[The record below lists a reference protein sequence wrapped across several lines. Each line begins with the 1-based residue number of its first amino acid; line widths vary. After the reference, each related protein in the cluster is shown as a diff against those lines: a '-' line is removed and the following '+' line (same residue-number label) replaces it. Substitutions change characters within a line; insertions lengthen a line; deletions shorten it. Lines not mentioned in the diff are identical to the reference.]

1 MSNKGFIQ
9 ELKERGIIKDATHDI
24 NLSDITSIY
33 CGFDPT
39 ADSLHVGSLLPLI
52 TMKRFVQAEVPVI
65 ALVGGATGAI
75 GDPSFKSEE
84 RQMKTMEE
92 IEVCKNAIKKQ
103 VSDFEPDFAMVDN
116 MDWISKIDMITFLR
130 DFGKHFSI
138 NSMIGKESVKQR
150 ISREEQGISFTE
162 FSYMLLQSIDFLKLK
177 ELHNCNT
184 QLGGSDQWGN
194 ITSGIELVRKVK
206 GHEEKAFGITMPLI
220 TKKDGTKFG
229 KSENGTVWLSSE
241 KTTPFQ
247 FFQFWLSVEDS
258 EIEKMLKLFSFK
270 SIEEINQILEK
281 DKASGKKPE
290 AQKILAEEMTLLVHG
305 KKGLDSAL
313 RITESLFSNSFD
325 SLEEED
331 LKSLSK
337 ELDFKK
343 IETSNI
349 LEMFVDSGLV
359 KSKKEGRRHI
369 QGNALSING
378 VKFTNGDID
387 IKAEHKSLSQNR
399 QFFILKMGKKK
410 VAFVECIC

>member
-1 MSNKGFIQ
+1 MSNTDFIQ
-9 ELKERGIIKDATHDI
+9 ELKERGIVKDTTHDI
-24 NLSDITSIY
+24 TLSDITSIY

-52 TMKRFVQAEVPVI
+52 TMKRLVQAGVPVI

-92 IEVCKNAIKKQ
+92 IDFCKNSIREQIK
-103 VSDFEPDFAMVDN
+103 DFEPEFKMVDN
-116 MDWISKIDMITFLR
+116 IDWISKIDMITFLR
-130 DFGKHFSI
+130 DFGKHFSV

-150 ISREEQGISFTE
+150 ISREDQGISFTE

-177 ELHNCNT
+177 EIHNCNT

-194 ITSGIELVRKVK
+194 ITSGMELIRKSM
-206 GHEEKAFGITMPLI
+206 GSEENAFGITMPLI

-229 KSENGTVWLSSE
+229 KSENGTVWLSPE

-247 FFQFWLSVEDS
+247 FFQFWLSIEDS

-270 SIEEINQILEK
+270 SIQEIDIIMEK
-281 DKASGKKPE
+281 DRNSGKKPE
-290 AQKILAEEMTLLVHG
+290 AQKILAEEMTELVHG

-313 RITESLFSNSFD
+313 RITDSLFSNSFD

-331 LKSLSK
+331 LNSLSQ
-337 ELDFKK
+337 EPDFKK
-343 IETSNI
+343 IQTSNI
-349 LEMFVDSGLV
+349 LEMFVDSGLI

-378 VKFTNGDID
+378 VKFNNGDID
-387 IKAEHKSLSQNR
+387 IKDEHKSLSQNK

-410 VAFVECIC
+410 VAFVECV